1 MDAFI
6 QSFSALSNQL
16 LPILGAICLV
26 FVILLIVKLIKVL
39 TSVEDTLK
47 KSHKTIDLVDESI
60 EKAQAPLDTVVKVSK
75 TVDKAHDVTVEAV
88 GNAKDYI
95 VKSAET
101 IKDKVVTYVNGDC
114 NAKQLEES
122 DTNDVIGG

>member
-6 QSFSALSNQL
+6 QSFSALSKQL

-60 EKAQAPLDTVVKVSK
+60 EKAQAPLDTVIKVSK

>member
-6 QSFSALSNQL
+6 QSFSALSKQL